1 MREHPQTAD
10 YSETEMPPRMTP
22 LPPPAAIDQP
32 ADKPQP

>member
-10 YSETEMPPRMTP
+10 YSETEMPPRMAP
-22 LPPPAAIDQP
+22 LPPPAAIEQP